1 MAKVFS
7 QKVSIPEV
15 DPEQCRELSAA
26 LRAPEE
32 FARVLLNR
40 GISTAD
46 AAGRFLNPVLEDL
59 HDPFL
64 FTQMRGAVSAVKRAI
79 QKQEHILVYGDYDV
93 DGVTSL
99 AVMMSALRSCGAKCS
114 HFIPHR
120 LRDGYGLNKN
130 IVSIAKERGAGM
142 VITVDCGTGSPE
154 PVQALRDAG
163 IGVVITDH
171 HEPSG
176 KNAGLAA
183 QAVIN
188 PKVPDSGYP
197 FRDLAGVGVA
207 YKFCQALLGGDMHD
221 LLDIVALGTIADSVP
236 LLGENRIIAGEGLK
250 RILSTRRVGLKSLL
264 ESSRLKKRSP
274 NAELVSFIL
283 GPRLNAGGRI
293 DSAETAFQ
301 LLISDN
307 EAQAKELAAELE
319 SLNRQRQRIESAMF
333 EEARELISTDP
344 GHKDRTVLVVA
355 KEGWHLGVIGIVASK
370 LAEQFYRP
378 VIMISKNGG
387 VCRGSG
393 RSIKDFHLFESLCAC
408 GDLLDNFG
416 GHQHAVGMS
425 IQQENISEFRDRINR
440 FAGKN
445 VPVDNFIPSV
455 EADAMIPLSA
465 ISEQLLRLLERMSPF
480 GEGNPKPYF
489 YTSGLRLK
497 GGLRILSRDTLK
509 FWVTDGTT
517 TFQAIGFGLGGMAGD
532 LSAAGSF
539 GMVYH
544 PRIDSWLGQESVIL
558 EIEEILLK

>member
-1 MAKVFS
+1 MATAFPKR
-7 QKVSIPEV
+7 VSIPEV
-15 DPEQCRELSAA
+15 DPGQVRALSSS
-26 LRAPEE
+26 LRAPEA

-40 GISTAD
+40 GIATSD
-46 AAGRFLNPVLEDL
+46 AANRFLNPVLGDL
-59 HDPFL
+59 HDPFQ
-64 FTQMRGAVSAVKRAI
+64 FTQMGGAVSAVRRAI
-79 QKQEHILVYGDYDV
+79 QRQDHILVYGDYDV

-99 AVMMSALRSCGAKCS
+99 TVMMSALRSCGAKCS

-130 IVSIAKERGAGM
+130 IVSIAKEHGAGM
-142 VITVDCGTGSPE
+142 VITVDCGTGSPWL
-154 PVQALRDAG
+154 VQALRDAG
-163 IGVVITDH
+163 IEVVITDH
-171 HEPSG
+171 HEPPG
-176 KNAGLAA
+176 HNAGLAA

-188 PKVPDSGYP
+188 PKVPGSGYP

-207 YKFCQALLGGDMHD
+207 YKFCQALLGEDMHD
-221 LLDIVALGTIADSVP
+221 FLDIVALGTIADSVP
-236 LLGENRIIAGEGLK
+236 LLGENRIIAKEGLQ

-264 ESSRLKKRSP
+264 DSSGLQKRSP
-274 NAELVSFIL
+274 KTELVSFIL
-283 GPRLNAGGRI
+283 GPRLNASGRI
-293 DSAETAFQ
+293 DSAETSFQ

-307 EAQAKELAAELE
+307 EARAKELTAELE

-333 EEARELISTDP
+333 EEARELISMDP
-344 GHKDRTVLVVA
+344 GHKDHTVLVVA

-378 VIMISKNGG
+378 VIMISKNDG

-425 IQQENISEFRDRINR
+425 IHRENIPEFRDRINS

-445 VPVDNFIPSV
+445 VPADNLVPGV
-455 EADAMIPLSA
+455 EADAMVPLSA
-465 ISEQLLRLLERMSPF
+465 ITEQLLRLMEKMSPF

-489 YTSGLRLK
+489 YTSGLTLK
-497 GGLRILSRDTLK
+497 GGLRVLSKDTLK

-532 LSAAGSF
+532 LCGAGSF
-539 GMVYH
+539 GLVYH

-558 EIEEILLK
+558 EIGEILLK